1 MKRLLRTYLPSSAIA
16 FTIVI
21 LFNAVYNLIL
31 GNNYALSGVF
41 VLELTGLIIFI
52 QLISVV
58 CDHIPF
64 QSERAYQITFF
75 AAEYATIIIIAS
87 FVLNW
92 TVPTISSFL
101 YTSLLCVFIAVL
113 IDRYFSAI
121 HRHEADEINRL
132 ILSQDKKEE
141 QTP

>member
-64 QSERAYQITFF
+64 QSERAYKI
-75 AAEYATIIIIAS
+75 AAEYAIVIIAG

-92 TVPTISSFL
+92 TVLTISNFL

-113 IDRYFSAI
+113 IDRYFSAV

-132 ILSQDKKEE
+132 LSQDKKEE

>member
-41 VLELTGLIIFI
+41 VLEPTGLIIFI

-75 AAEYATIIIIAS
+75 AAEYAIVIIAG

-92 TVPTISSFL
+92 TVLTISNFL

-113 IDRYFSAI
+113 IDRYFTAV

-132 ILSQDKKEE
+132 LSQDKKEE

>member
-1 MKRLLRTYLPSSAIA
+1 MKRLLRTYLPSSAI
-16 FTIVI
+16 I

-75 AAEYATIIIIAS
+75 AAEYAIVIIAG

-92 TVPTISSFL
+92 TVLTISNFL

-113 IDRYFSAI
+113 IDRYFSAV

-132 ILSQDKKEE
+132 LSQDKKEE

>member
-75 AAEYATIIIIAS
+75 AAEYAIIIIAS

-92 TVPTISSFL
+92 TVLTIFL
-101 YTSLLCVFIAVL
+101 YTSLLCVCIAVL
-113 IDRYFSAI
+113 IDRYFSAV

>member
-21 LFNAVYNLIL
+21 LFNAIYNLIL

-52 QLISVV
+52 QLVSVV
-58 CDHIPF
+58 YDHIPF
-64 QSERAYQITFF
+64 QSERAYKTTFF
-75 AAEYATIIIIAS
+75 AAEYAIVIIAS

-92 TVPTISSFL
+92 TVLTISSFL
-101 YTSLLCVFIAVL
+101 YTSLLCVFIAFL
-113 IDRYFSAI
+113 IDRYFSAV

>member
-1 MKRLLRTYLPSSAIA
+1 MKRFLRTYLPSSAIA

-21 LFNAVYNLIL
+21 LFNAIYNLIL

-52 QLISVV
+52 QLVSVV
-58 CDHIPF
+58 YDHIPF
-64 QSERAYQITFF
+64 QSERAYKTTFF
-75 AAEYATIIIIAS
+75 AAEYAIVIIAS

-92 TVPTISSFL
+92 TVLTISSFL

-113 IDRYFSAI
+113 IDRYFSAV

>member
-1 MKRLLRTYLPSSAIA
+1 MKRLLRTYLPSSTIA

-21 LFNAVYNLIL
+21 LFNAGYNLIL

-75 AAEYATIIIIAS
+75 AAEYAIVIIAG

-92 TVPTISSFL
+92 TVLTISNFL

-113 IDRYFSAI
+113 IDRYFSAV

-132 ILSQDKKEE
+132 LSQDKKEE

>member
-58 CDHIPF
+58 CGLIPF

-75 AAEYATIIIIAS
+75 AAEYAIVIIAG

-92 TVPTISSFL
+92 TVLTSSNCL

-113 IDRYFSAI
+113 IDRYFSAV

-132 ILSQDKKEE
+132 LSQDKKEE

>member
-1 MKRLLRTYLPSSAIA
+1 MKRLLRTCLPSSAIA

-21 LFNAVYNLIL
+21 LFNAVYNLFL

-75 AAEYATIIIIAS
+75 AAEYAIVIIAG

-92 TVPTISSFL
+92 TVLTISNFL

-113 IDRYFSAI
+113 IDRYFSAV

-132 ILSQDKKEE
+132 LSQDKKEE

>member
-75 AAEYATIIIIAS
+75 AAEYAIVIIAG

-92 TVPTISSFL
+92 TVLTISNFL

>member
-58 CDHIPF
+58 FDHIPF

-75 AAEYATIIIIAS
+75 AAEYAIIIIAS

-92 TVPTISSFL
+92 TVLTISSFL

-113 IDRYFSAI
+113 IDRYFSAV

>member
-1 MKRLLRTYLPSSAIA
+1 MKRFLRTYLPSSAIA

-21 LFNAVYNLIL
+21 LFNAIYNLIL

-52 QLISVV
+52 QLVSVV
-58 CDHIPF
+58 YDHIPF
-64 QSERAYQITFF
+64 QSERAYKTTFF
-75 AAEYATIIIIAS
+75 AAEYAIVIIAS

-92 TVPTISSFL
+92 TVLTISSFL
-101 YTSLLCVFIAVL
+101 YTSLLCVFIAFL
-113 IDRYFSAI
+113 IDRYFSAV
-121 HRHEADEINRL
+121 HRHEADEINHL
-132 ILSQDKKEE
+132 ILSQDKKGE

>member
-21 LFNAVYNLIL
+21 LFNAVYNLFL

-64 QSERAYQITFF
+64 QSERAYLITFF
-75 AAEYATIIIIAS
+75 AAEYAIVIIAG

-92 TVPTISSFL
+92 TVLTISNFL

-113 IDRYFSAI
+113 IDRYFSAV

-132 ILSQDKKEE
+132 LSQDKKEE